1 MRKVLLDEGPWP
13 VKVQIAANPGNPLA
27 AIADAGFGRVMMRS
41 FHAPRER
48 AFVLPGAGTMNRRA

>member
-13 VKVQIAANPGNPLA
+13 VKVQLAADPGNPLA
-27 AIADAGFGRVMMRS
+27 ATADAGFGRATMRS

-48 AFVLPGAGTMNRRA
+48 TFVLPGAGTMNRHA